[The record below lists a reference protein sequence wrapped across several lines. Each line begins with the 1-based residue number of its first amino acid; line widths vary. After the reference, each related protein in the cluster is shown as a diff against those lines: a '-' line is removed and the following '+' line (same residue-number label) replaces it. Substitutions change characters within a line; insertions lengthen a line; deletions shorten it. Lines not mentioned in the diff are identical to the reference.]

1 MIMPLLQIR
10 DCPEDIY
17 NRLSIVAR
25 KEHRTIAQ
33 QTLVFLEKSLGQ
45 EQSNIERRRALI
57 EKIQATDD
65 VSEEARAVDPVKW
78 IREDRNR

>member
-1 MIMPLLQIR
+1 MPLLQVR

-17 NRLSIVAR
+17 SKLAIVAR

-33 QTLVFLEKSLGQ
+33 QTVEILEKSLGQ
-45 EQSNIERRRALI
+45 DQSNMARRAALLESI
-57 EKIQATDD
+57 TD
-65 VSEEARAVDPVKW
+65 VPEAARAIDPVKW